1 MVLFS
6 YTLSVKQYSNYLND
20 IPRYGLGIVFLWF
33 GIDKFFIHEFYL
45 TWFSATERVRVF
57 LPFED
62 LSLSI
67 YVIGIVELVFAAL
80 LFAGVKIRWV
90 SVAVIMFLLV
100 ILLTAQ
106 YPSSFPQDIGLLG
119 IAGLLVLTNVA
130 WKKAETEKFLK
141 FLWVIRYSIAAVL
154 FLWAADHIVNIN
166 RHIGWLQL
174 SSPLTK
180 GLAANEVNSFLV
192 AIFVVEMVLGGMIAL
207 GKVSLTKFALVAVTI
222 FFVFAMVALAPPLNN
237 HQTLGLAF
245 ATAWLAFMAH
255 RKNRV

>member
-1 MVLFS
+1 MLI
-6 YTLSVKQYSNYLND
+6 YTLLVKDYSVYLND
-20 IPRYGLGIVFLWF
+20 LPRHGLGIVFLWF
-33 GIDKFFIHEFYL
+33 GIDKFVIHEFYL
-45 TWFSATERVRVF
+45 SWFSATERVRVF

-119 IAGLLVLTNVA
+119 IAGLLVLTNVT

-154 FLWAADHIVNIN
+154 FLWAADHIVNFE
-166 RHIGWLQL
+166 RHIGWMQL
-174 SSPLTK
+174 ASPLAASLPSDEVK
-180 GLAANEVNSFLV
+180 WLIISVIGIEIILA
-192 AIFVVEMVLGGMIAL
+192 GMISL
-207 GKVSLTKFALVAVTI
+207 GRVSLTKYSLIVVTI
-222 FFVFAMVALAPPLNN
+222 FFVFAILSLDPPINN
-237 HQTLGLAF
+237 HQTIGLAI
-245 ATAWLAFMAH
+245 ATAWLAYIAFN
-255 RKNRV
+255 KKRV